1 MLLVTNYTITLNS
14 IIQLLHIKSK
24 VLIFT
29 FKKVFTMIE
38 IDKIF
43 VVKSSYSFTDSKD
56 FADLTLETID
66 FPHVGL
72 EDLTFLA
79 SK

>member
-1 MLLVTNYTITLNS
+1 MVLLVTNHTITLNS
-14 IIQLLHIKSK
+14 IIQLLHTKSK

-38 IDKIF
+38 IDKTF
-43 VVKSSYSFTDSKD
+43 VVKSSDSFTDSKD

-66 FPHVGL
+66 FPML
-72 EDLTFLA
+72 D
-79 SK
+79 